1 MAKKGEHR
9 VTLGLVCIVCKNRNY
24 VTTRNKLNSEEKLLL
39 KKFCK
44 HCRKVTDHK
53 ENEKLK

>member
-1 MAKKGEHR
+1 MAKGEHR
-9 VTLGLVCIVCKNRNY
+9 VTLGLVCTICKNRNY

-39 KKFCK
+39 KKYCR

>member
-9 VTLGLVCIVCKNRNY
+9 VILGLVCIVCKNRNY

>member
-9 VTLGLVCIVCKNRNY
+9 VILGLVCTVCKNRNY
-24 VTTRNKLNSEEKLLL
+24 VTTRNKLNTESKLLL
-39 KKFCK
+39 KKFCNTCK
-44 HCRKVTDHK
+44 KVTEHK